1 MANYVKIQIRRDSS
15 ANWKGTNPTLAL
27 GELGADMT
35 LHRLKVGD
43 GTRAWTSL
51 PWING
56 DVYEN
61 LESILR
67 MLSGVTG
74 GALKDPVQTVA
85 DLGTTYPS
93 PNTGDIC
100 YVINEKKFY
109 TWDGTSWRPLTVAGG
124 GLDGAQVQSLI
135 DQALADFGPL
145 GMGYTVDTYNEYKK
159 PTKIT
164 FSDGVVFNLTYNGGT
179 QLNTVTSSTGDVMRM
194 VYDTDGTVKGRTV
207 TRT

>member
-15 ANWKGTNPTLAL
+15 ANWGTSNPTLAL

-43 GTRAWTSL
+43 GTSAWSAL

-56 DVYEN
+56 DVYSN

-67 MLSGVTG
+67 MLSGITG
-74 GALKDPVQTVA
+74 GSLKDPVPTLA

-93 PNTGDIC
+93 PNVGDIC

-109 TWDGTSWRPLTVAGG
+109 TWDGSAWKPLTLAPG
-124 GLDGAQVQSLI
+124 GLDGAQVQALI
-135 DQALADFGPL
+135 DDALSNFGAL

-164 FSDGVVFNLTYNGGT
+164 FADGVVFTLVYSGGT
-179 QLNTVTSSTGDVMRM
+179 RLDTITSSTGEVMRM
-194 VYDTDGTVKGRTV
+194 IYDTDGTVKGRTV

>member
-15 ANWKGTNPTLAL
+15 ANWKSSNPTLAL

-43 GTRAWTSL
+43 GTATWNSL

-56 DVYEN
+56 DVYDN

-74 GALKDPVQTVA
+74 GNLKDPVPTVG
-85 DLGTTYPS
+85 DLPTTYPS
-93 PNTGDIC
+93 PNVGDIC
-100 YVINEKKFY
+100 YVISEKKFY
-109 TWDGTSWRPLTVAGG
+109 TWDGTGWKPLTVSGD
-124 GLDGAQVQSLI
+124 GLDATQVQALI
-135 DQALADFGPL
+135 TQALSSYGPFGI
-145 GMGYTVDTYNEYKK
+145 GYTVDEYNAYKK

-164 FSDGVVFNLTYNGGT
+164 CADGVVFTLAYTGGT
-179 QLNTVTSSTGDVMRM
+179 RLETVTSSTGEVMRM
-194 VYDTDGTVKGRTV
+194 IYDTDGTVKGRTV